1 MCGDAMDIV
10 DGHPT
15 GSVRI
20 SFGYMSTMKDA
31 RKFIDFIT
39 NTFLIPVSYLLIC
52 KFQYSLS
59 FNTYM
64 YLFGGIAAW

>member
-20 SFGYMSTMKDA
+20 SFGYMSTLEDA
-31 RKFIDFIT
+31 RKFVEFIT
-39 NTFLIPVSYLLIC
+39 NTFLIPVSIETCDEISDLWSHSLIEAFELPL
-52 KFQYSLS
+52 K
-59 FNTYM
+59 
-64 YLFGGIAAW
+64 

>member
-10 DGHPT
+10 DGYPT

-39 NTFLIPVSYLLIC
+39 NTFLIPVSILLIYKC
-52 KFQYSLS
+52 QYNIL
-59 FNTYM
+59 
-64 YLFGGIAAW
+64 

>member
-31 RKFIDFIT
+31 RIFIDFIT
-39 NTFLIPVSYLLIC
+39 NTFLIPVSILFVDNIR
-52 KFQYSLS
+52 KKTPQQVQQYNKC
-59 FNTYM
+59 NTK
-64 YLFGGIAAW
+64 G